1 MTVGHFALTINRQ
14 GQGDDDFYHAP
25 DPQGTAGG

>member
-14 GQGDDDFYHAP
+14 GQGDDDLHHAP